1 MRHAH
6 DRSTGSQS
14 GVCLQSGA
22 YSQRGYSLIEVMVA
36 MTVLAVLGSFAV
48 PMVESTTNGIQLRDQ
63 AEAVSNLVGLAKMRA
78 TSQFSKSRVY
88 VDLISNTYVMQRWD
102 RDAGTWVDDD
112 AVVTLPSGV
121 EFGFGTLGTPPP
133 NTQDQIGFAAACTND
148 LNEPIDKTACIN
160 FNSRGIPIDAAGSPV
175 GGNAFYL
182 TDGTG
187 VRAITVTA
195 TPLIRNWWTSAA
207 AAGWVRQ

>member
-1 MRHAH
+1 MRHADDH
-6 DRSTGSQS
+6 RRAPEPARSDG
-14 GVCLQSGA
+14 
-22 YSQRGYSLIEVMVA
+22 GYSLIEVMVA

-48 PMVESTTNGIQLRDQ
+48 PMVESTTNGIKLRDR

-88 VDLISNTYVMQRWD
+88 VDLISDSYVMQLWD
-102 RDAGTWVDDD
+102 RDAGTWVDDE
-112 AVVTLPSGV
+112 AAVTLPSGI
-121 EFGFGTLGTPPP
+121 EFGFAQVDEPPP
-133 NTQDQIGFAAACTND
+133 NTQDTIGFAAACTND
-148 LNEPIDKTACIN
+148 LDQPIDKTACIN

-195 TPLIRNWWTSAA
+195 TPLIHNWWSSAA
-207 AAGWVRQ
+207 APGWIRQ